1 MTGVKGRTQLP
12 GMVQQYM
19 NKQINIDD
27 MVTHQFPL
35 DKINE
40 AFHLMHEG
48 KRYGTRTLV
57 VTCAI
62 LVLIRSC

>member
-1 MTGVKGRTQLP
+1 VKGRTQLP

-48 KRYGTRTLV
+48 KRYDTRSLV